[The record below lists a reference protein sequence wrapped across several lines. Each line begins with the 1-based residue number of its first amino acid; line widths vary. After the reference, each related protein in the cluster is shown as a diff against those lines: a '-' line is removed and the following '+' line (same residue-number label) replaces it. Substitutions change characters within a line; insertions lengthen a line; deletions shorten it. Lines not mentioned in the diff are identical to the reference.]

1 MNKLFLK
8 LALIS
13 GIVFLSSC
21 TSDTGYEFMPNMYR
35 SPSIETYAE
44 HTISGYD
51 GIPVEGTIARGYL
64 STFIYDG
71 TLEGYLLAGKNAVN
85 PLENNS
91 ENLADGKATSLPQV
105 GVGVVERE

>member
-1 MNKLFLK
+1 MNKLILK

-51 GIPVEGTIARGYL
+51 GIPVEGDYCKGL
-64 STFIYDG
+64 LIYF
-71 TLEGYLLAGKNAVN
+71 
-85 PLENNS
+85 
-91 ENLADGKATSLPQV
+91 
-105 GVGVVERE
+105 